1 MVWARATLCSA
12 MRWHSSCA
20 SGPNSTSRVRI
31 GPSRSSS
38 ATAKPAADRACYPSG
53 TNLPG
58 SPRHGFEGEPQER
71 TRLDL
76 EADRHDGIGSLLQPQ
91 AKESFVSRAKGA
103 DLAADRQQALAV
115 AACLRRIEF
124 HLVLLLVV
132 DIPAHGAAGTLL
144 QQSRQLQEKRGR
156 RLVRRVW
163 PGILAP
169 IDAG

>member
-38 ATAKPAADRACYPSG
+38 ATAKPPADRACYPSG

-76 EADRHDGIGSLLQPQ
+76 EADRHDGVGSLFQPQ
-91 AKESFVSRAKGA
+91 AEEGFVTRAEVA
-103 DLAADRQQALAV
+103 DLATDRQQALAV
-115 AACLRRIEF
+115 AACLWRIEF
-124 HLVLLLVV
+124 QRILLLVV
-132 DIPAHGAAGTLL
+132 NIPAHGTAGALL
-144 QQSRQLQEKRGR
+144 QLNRQL
-156 RLVRRVW
+156 
-163 PGILAP
+163 
-169 IDAG
+169 